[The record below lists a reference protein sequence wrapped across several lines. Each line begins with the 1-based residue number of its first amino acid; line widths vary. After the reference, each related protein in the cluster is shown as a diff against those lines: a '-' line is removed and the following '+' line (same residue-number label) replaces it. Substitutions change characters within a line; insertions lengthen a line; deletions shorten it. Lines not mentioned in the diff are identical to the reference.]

1 VITAVDTSVLLDVFL
16 DDERFGSMSA
26 NALRQ
31 CLNEGSLV
39 ASEIVWAE
47 TAAAFPDQGLFQL
60 TMKELGVKFSPMFEP
75 AALQSAA
82 AWAQYRKKGGDR
94 QRIISDFLVGAHAKA
109 QCDRLLTRDRGFFR
123 DYFAGLTVL
132 DPIQQR

>member
-1 VITAVDTSVLLDVFL
+1 MITAVDTSVMLDIFL
-16 DDERFGSMSA
+16 DDARFGSMSA
-26 NALRQ
+26 NALRR

-60 TMKELGVKFSPMFEP
+60 TMKELGVKFSPMSEP
-75 AALQSAA
+75 AALQSAV
-82 AWAQYRKKGGDR
+82 AWAQYRKQGGDR
-94 QRIISDFLVGAHAKA
+94 QRMISDFLIGAHAKA

-123 DYFAGLTVL
+123 DYFARLTVL
-132 DPIQQR
+132 DPTRQS